1 MKNDSQVQ
9 QILSPA
15 IATLFEAGYRPEI
28 DLANNP
34 ELLREQSNDEIS
46 TQHAH
51 GWLSIR
57 IWMDLFNI
65 KKASEQDGN
74 MEAHFEHTIDLLDI
88 YGTKTIMNA
97 GEIVRQYNL
106 NPLVK
111 DLDKELK
118 KIPTSAEKENFKQN
132 FLADTL
138 NATEIRILVWM
149 YKELF
154 NKNYKLKVS

>member
-1 MKNDSQVQ
+1 
-9 QILSPA
+9 
-15 IATLFEAGYRPEI
+15 
-28 DLANNP
+28 
-34 ELLREQSNDEIS
+34 
-46 TQHAH
+46 
-51 GWLSIR
+51 
-57 IWMDLFNI
+57 
-65 KKASEQDGN
+65 